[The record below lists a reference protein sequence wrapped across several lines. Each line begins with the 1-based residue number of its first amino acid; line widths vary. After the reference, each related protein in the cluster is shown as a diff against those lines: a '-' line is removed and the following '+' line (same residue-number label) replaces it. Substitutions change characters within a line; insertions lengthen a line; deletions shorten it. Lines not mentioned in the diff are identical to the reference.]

1 MTTATATATATAIAT
16 GSKLLTA
23 DDLYGLPDDDN
34 RHELVRGKL
43 ITMPPPSIRRSIVMG
58 NVGRHISNF
67 TDERSRPYLGGFQ
80 AAAYIAQNP
89 DTVRAADYGIYHRHD
104 LPDPLPDCP
113 YIPGLIPE
121 LVVEVIE
128 PGYGAARA
136 AARARMWQD
145 AGVRLVVMAYIA
157 ARAID
162 THAADETVRRFAAG
176 DTLTLEPVLPGFA
189 VPVADIFV
197 F

>member
-1 MTTATATATATAIAT
+1 MTTATATATE
-16 GSKLLTA
+16 LLTA
-23 DDLYGLPDDDN
+23 DDLYRLPDDDN

-58 NVGRHISNF
+58 KIGFPIGNF
-67 TDERSRPYLGGFQ
+67 TEEHSRPYLGGFQ
-80 AAAYIAQNP
+80 AAAYISQNP
-89 DTVRAADYGIYHRHD
+89 DTVRAADYGIYHRHG
-104 LPDPLPDCP
+104 LPDPLPDCS

-128 PGYGAARA
+128 PGYGAGPAVGRA
-136 AARARMWQD
+136 LMWRD

-162 THAADETVRRFAAG
+162 THAADGTVRRFAAG

-189 VPVADIFV
+189 VPVADIFS